1 MVALT
6 TAPQPQQLVVR
17 IEFHGPFRVGTGLT
31 RLGVATVD
39 DDNPLPSASLKGLM
53 RASAR
58 RLLPDGGLLIDQVF
72 GAARRPSP
80 WYWSDAVFPHDGV
93 TRKPRA
99 RIAIDAELGVA
110 QENHLFV
117 ADEHWART
125 AEFTVTKAAPLSPDE
140 TDEHLTVL
148 ACAAA
153 GVHSLGGDRRRG
165 LGWVTCT
172 PLVPR
177 LDDALLDRFEALRA
191 RTSAAASARPAPPT
205 PRQTSSTARQEAHR
219 G

>member
-1 MVALT
+1 MT

-31 RLGVATVD
+31 RLGVAAVD

-58 RLLPDGGLLIDQVF
+58 RLLPDGGPMIDRVF
-72 GAARRPSP
+72 GATRRPSP
-80 WYWSDAVFPHDGV
+80 WYWSDAVFPPDGV
-93 TRKPRA
+93 IRKPRA
-99 RIAIDAELGVA
+99 RIAIDTELGIA
-110 QENHLFV
+110 QENHLLV

-125 AEFTVTKAAPLSPDE
+125 AEFAVTKAAPLSPDE

-172 PLVPR
+172 PLAPR
-177 LDDALLDRFEALRA
+177 LDDALLARFEALRS
-191 RTSAAASARPAPPT
+191 RTDANVPARPASPT
-205 PRQTSSTARQEAHR
+205 TRQTPPGVRQEAHR